1 MAIRFNAPESARS
14 VRSEV
19 QRADYTACGI
29 PLVSVDSQPGA
40 RARKVLCQFPRD
52 HPPVAPSVSAELSRL
67 GLDSSISFEARG
79 AGDLQGRA
87 RAYQSLTGG
96 GTVGADA
103 RRIVGVE

>member
-1 MAIRFNAPESARS
+1 MAS
-14 VRSEV
+14 V
-19 QRADYTACGI
+19 QRQWDRFRNKYLDRLGAHGAG
-29 PLVSVDSQPGA
+29 DS
-40 RARKVLCQFPRD
+40 RD
-52 HPPVAPSVSAELSRL
+52 RESLELSRR